1 MMKKVIAS
9 CIAFLVCMA
18 VYLPNTSHAKLADGI
33 YTIEYQVN
41 AYGKDSPSVGN
52 DYFLKPA
59 KLTVKD
65 GKMTAEITVKNAA
78 WVVKLEPPGYK
89 LINENKAADQRTFQM
104 DVAALNKNIVVP
116 MRIEIPNLEYYHS
129 YNVDFVFD
137 EAKAKK
143 TGDVVASTKPVTTT
157 PAASTT
163 TASTGSATADVAKQL
178 QEAQQKAEAKPTGST
193 TTTKPATTSTTAK
206 TTAATT
212 TTTKTQVKNPQTS
225 DESPYVAL
233 LLLVASAFVIVR
245 LRKQTA

>member
-1 MMKKVIAS
+1 MLKKVIVS
-9 CIAFLVCMA
+9 CIAFLVCVA
-18 VYLPNTSHAKLADGI
+18 FYLPNTSHAKLADGV

-65 GKMTAEITVKNAA
+65 GKMTAEMTVKNAA

-104 DVAALNKNIVVP
+104 DVAALNKAIVVP

-157 PAASTT
+157 PAVSTT
-163 TASTGSATADVAKQL
+163 TAATSSATAEVAKQL
-178 QEAQQKAEAKPTGST
+178 QEAQKKAEAKPIEST
-193 TTTKPATTSTTAK
+193 STTKPATTSTTAK

-212 TTTKTQVKNPQTS
+212 TTKTQVKNPQTS
-225 DESPYVAL
+225 DELPYVAL

>member
-1 MMKKVIAS
+1 MLKKVIVS
-9 CIAFLVCMA
+9 CIAFLVCVA
-18 VYLPNTSHAKLADGI
+18 FYLPNTSHAKLADGV

-65 GKMTAEITVKNAA
+65 GKMTAEMTVKNAA

-104 DVAALNKNIVVP
+104 DVAALNKAIVVP

-137 EAKAKK
+137 EKK
-143 TGDVVASTKPVTTT
+143 EKKKQVSLQIAEEWFVAGPV
-157 PAASTT
+157 
-163 TASTGSATADVAKQL
+163 
-178 QEAQQKAEAKPTGST
+178 
-193 TTTKPATTSTTAK
+193 
-206 TTAATT
+206 
-212 TTTKTQVKNPQTS
+212 
-225 DESPYVAL
+225 
-233 LLLVASAFVIVR
+233 
-245 LRKQTA
+245 